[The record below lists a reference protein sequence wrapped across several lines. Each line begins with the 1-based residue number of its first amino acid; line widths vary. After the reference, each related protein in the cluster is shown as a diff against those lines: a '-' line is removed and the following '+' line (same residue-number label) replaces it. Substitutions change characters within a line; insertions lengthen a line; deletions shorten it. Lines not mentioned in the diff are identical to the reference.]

1 LWSDT
6 ALNSTR
12 LKLSLDEYDIP
23 ISSKDEKFRMKKETK
38 SQLESLLDNYQK
50 KQLEAE
56 MKQEQSQYTRELFLD
71 NFKELREKVIRPSMT
86 EIGEILEQ
94 KGHKYNIKEQ
104 EYSIDRKGF
113 TQEAHIEFNILPEGK
128 EEKSYYDNH
137 PSITFIAD
145 TGSLKVQV
153 RGSYVMPDI
162 RGESSRIGT
171 YELSEISSDIVE
183 KEILDILIKAFNR

>member
-1 LWSDT
+1 M
-6 ALNSTR
+6 NSAR
-12 LKLSLDEYDIP
+12 LKLSLGEYDIP

-38 SQLESLLDNYQK
+38 SQLESLLDNYQE

-56 MKQEQSQYTRELFLD
+56 IKQEQSQYARELFLD
-71 NFKELREKVIRPSMT
+71 NFKGLREKVIRPSMT

-113 TQEAHIEFNILPEGK
+113 TQEAHIEFNIFPAGK
-128 EEKSYYDNH
+128 EQKSYYDSH
-137 PSITFIAD
+137 PSIAFITD

-153 RGSYVMPDI
+153 RGSYVMADI

-171 YELSEISSDIVE
+171 YELSEISNDIVE
-183 KEILDILIKAFNR
+183 KEILDILIKAFN